1 MLLLRCQ
8 VLSLYSVQPPLILD
22 YSDFGSTVCF
32 SSCSSSSSSCSSSSS
47 SKKIGGSSSS
57 GSSIILDQ
65 TTVRML

>member
-47 SKKIGGSSSS
+47 SKIGGSSSS

>member
-1 MLLLRCQ
+1 M
-8 VLSLYSVQPPLILD
+8 LSLYSVQPPLILD

-47 SKKIGGSSSS
+47 SKIGGSSSS